1 MKRIYT
7 ISGLLLLF
15 TFFTTAVLAQ
25 TLTLKGKVTDATTG
39 EALIGVTVAVKGTTT
54 GTQTDVNG
62 AYTLNVASNATL
74 QVSYIGYATQDVA
87 IAGRNNIDIKLQSG
101 TNELQAVVVVGYG
114 TQRKLDVTGSV
125 AQVKG
130 EEIAKQSSTNAV
142 SSLQGKVAGVQIT
155 NAGGP
160 GSSPQIRIRGLG
172 TVYGNANPLYVVDGA
187 WFDDI
192 SFLNPNDIENISILK
207 DASSESIYGVR
218 AANGVVLVT
227 TKKGKGAPSINY
239 SAYAGYQRV
248 TNQPK
253 LANGTEYA
261 TLINELNAI
270 QFPADPTTFPD
281 PNKFG
286 QGTDWLNVV
295 LRNAFTMKHDVTVS
309 GSTDKST
316 YSFSAG
322 YLTQQG
328 VVVGNDYNRIT
339 AHLQQDV
346 QATKF
351 LKIGYNAVLQSSN
364 SKDAPSGNVIYK
376 AFTAAPIVPV
386 FYADGTYGDPSD
398 FPIGTATNNPKAQL
412 DFFNQRSKGYRI
424 TGNMFADVKFTNYLT
439 FHTSFGGEFG
449 QAEVL
454 GYNPVY
460 KATAIQFNDN
470 SDLNVS
476 RGEVRNWIWENTL
489 TFDKTFG
496 DHHLTVLVGQSSQR
510 YKSYNIIASAQ
521 NVPYT
526 SDGDLYLTLGS
537 VTADPKLGRTIDDNG
552 ALATFNSYFG
562 RVNYSFK
569 NRYLLNAS
577 LRGDG
582 TSKFF
587 GDQRWGYFPSIG
599 AGWVISNEDFMKDQH
614 IFDNLKIRGSWGK
627 IGNASVP
634 SNLSRL
640 QVSSGANFTA
650 IYNGQPAT
658 GANITQIVP
667 PVTYWERG
675 VGTDFGLE
683 MAFLNNR
690 LTFEADYYEKK
701 TEQAIFAIPV
711 PGSLGT
717 DGGNII
723 GNQATYRNRGLEFAA
738 SYRGT
743 AGADFSYTLS
753 GNFSI
758 NNNKVLSTITGNN
771 PIYAGGAAATGGQLS
786 TRTIVGQPIGQY
798 FGLVV
803 DGVFQNAT
811 EVANS
816 IQKDAKPGDFRY
828 KDLNG
833 DNQIDAKD
841 RTVIGNPN
849 PKYLY
854 GFSSNFVYKEFDLSI
869 DLQGVAGVDV
879 YNANKGLRF
888 GSENFTKDFYDN
900 RWHGEGTSNT
910 YPSANVGGGKNY
922 LPNTFFVESGAYFR
936 VRNLQLGYT
945 LPSAIASKLFMKR
958 LRVFASAQNIYNSFS
973 YKGFNPEIGG
983 QGDLPGINAGIDNGA
998 YPLYATYN
1006 FGVNVTF

>member
-25 TLTLKGKVTDATTG
+25 NLTVKGKVTDATTG
-39 EALIGVTVAVKGTTT
+39 EALIGVTVAIKGTTT

-62 AYTLNVASNATL
+62 AYTLNAASNATL
-74 QVSYIGYATQDVA
+74 QVSYIGYATQDIA
-87 IAGRNNIDIKLQSG
+87 IAGRTNIDIKLQSS

-130 EEIAKQSSTNAV
+130 EDIAKQSSTNAV

-227 TKKGKGAPSINY
+227 TKKGKGAPSISYN
-239 SAYAGYQRV
+239 AYAGWQKV

-295 LRNAFTMKHDVTVS
+295 LRNAFTMKHDITVS

-322 YLTQQG
+322 YLSQQG
-328 VVVGNDYNRIT
+328 VVVGNNYDRIT

-346 QATKF
+346 QATNF
-351 LKIGYNAVLQSSN
+351 LKLGYNAVLQSSK
-364 SKDAPSGNVIYK
+364 SRDVPGDVIYK
-376 AFTAAPIVPV
+376 GFTAAPVVPV
-386 FYADGTYGDPSD
+386 YYNDGAYGDPND
-398 FPIGTATNNPKAQL
+398 FPIGTATNNPQAQL
-412 DFFNQRSKGYRI
+412 DFFNQRSNGYRI
-424 TGNMFADVKFTNYLT
+424 TGNMFADIKFTNYLT

-454 GYNPVY
+454 GYVPAY
-460 KATAIQFNDN
+460 KATATQLNDN
-470 SDLNVS
+470 STLNVS
-476 RGEVRNWIWENTL
+476 RAEVRNWIWENTL

-496 DHHLTVLVGQSSQR
+496 DHHLTVLAGQSSQR
-510 YKSYNIIASAQ
+510 YKSYNITASAR
-521 NVPYT
+521 NVPFT
-526 SDGDLYLTLGS
+526 SDGDLYLHLGS
-537 VTADPKLGRTIDDNG
+537 TTTDPNFPRTIDDNG
-552 ALATFNSYFG
+552 ALATYESYFG
-562 RVNYSFK
+562 RINYSFK

-577 LRGDG
+577 FRGDG
-582 TSKFF
+582 SSKFI
-587 GDQRWGYFPSIG
+587 GNQRWGYFPSIG

-634 SNLSRL
+634 ANLSTL
-640 QVSSGANFTA
+640 VVNNSAAFTA

-667 PVTYWERG
+667 PITYWERG

-711 PGSLGT
+711 LGSLGT
-717 DGGNII
+717 GGGTII
-723 GNQATYRNRGLEFAA
+723 GNQATFRNRGLEFAA
-738 SYRGT
+738 SWKGT
-743 AGADFSYTLS
+743 IASGFNYTLS
-753 GNFSI
+753 GNFSL
-758 NNNKVLSTITGNN
+758 NNNLVLSTVTGAN
-771 PIYAGGAAATGGQLS
+771 PIYGGGAAATGGQLS
-786 TRTIVGQPIGQY
+786 TRTVVGQPIGEY
-798 FGLVV
+798 YGLVV
-803 DGVFQNAT
+803 DGVFQNAAEIT
-811 EVANS
+811 NS
-816 IQKDAKPGDFRY
+816 LQTDAKPGDFRY

-833 DNQIDAKD
+833 DNVIDAKD
-841 RTVIGNPN
+841 RTTIGNPN

-854 GFSSNFVYKEFDLSI
+854 GFSANLNYKAFDLSV

-900 RWHGEGTSNT
+900 RWHGEGTSST

-936 VRNLQLGYT
+936 VRNVQVGYT

-958 LRVFASAQNIYNSFS
+958 VRIFASGQNVFNSFS

-983 QGDLPGINAGIDNGA
+983 QGDQPGINAGIDNGA

>member
-15 TFFTTAVLAQ
+15 TFFTSAAFAQ
-25 TLTLKGKVTDATTG
+25 NVTVKGKVTDAANG
-39 EALIGVTVAVKGTTT
+39 QALIGVTVGVQGTTT

-62 AYTLNVASNATL
+62 TYSLNVASNATL
-74 QVSYIGYATQDVA
+74 QVSYLGYTTLTVPVNGQT
-87 IAGRNNIDIKLQSG
+87 NIDIKLQPS
-101 TNELQAVVVVGYG
+101 TNELQGVVVVGYG

-125 AQVKG
+125 GVVKG
-130 EEIAKQSSTNAV
+130 DDIAKQASTNAV

-155 NAGGP
+155 NSGSP
-160 GSSPQIRIRGLG
+160 GSSPEIRIRGLG
-172 TVYGNANPLYVVDGA
+172 TVYGNANPLYVVDGV

-227 TKKGKGAPSINY
+227 TKKGKGAPSISYN
-239 SAYAGYQRV
+239 AYAGWQRV

-270 QFPADPTTFPD
+270 QFPSDPPTFADPA
-281 PNKFG
+281 KFG

-309 GSTDKST
+309 GSTEKST
-316 YSFSAG
+316 YTFSAG
-322 YLTQQG
+322 YLEQQG
-328 VVVGNDYNRIT
+328 VVKGNDYSRIT

-351 LKIGYNAVLQSSN
+351 LKLGYNAVLQG
-364 SKDAPSGNVIYK
+364 SKSQDAAGGVIYK

-386 FYADGTYGDPSD
+386 YYNDGTYGDPGD
-398 FPIGTATNNPKAQL
+398 FPIGNATNNPKAQI
-412 DFFNQRSKGYRI
+412 DYFNQKSNNYRL

-460 KATAIQFNDN
+460 KANSIQFNEI

-476 RGEVRNWIWENTL
+476 RAEVRNWIWENTL

-496 DHHLTVLVGQSSQR
+496 KHHLTVLAGQSAQR
-510 YKSYNIIASAQ
+510 YKSYNISATAQ
-521 NVPYT
+521 NVPNT
-526 SDGDLYLTLGS
+526 SNGDLYLALGS
-537 VTADPKLGRTIDDNG
+537 NDATNPRSVTDGG
-552 ALATFNSYFG
+552 ALATYQSFFS
-562 RVNYSFK
+562 RVNYSF
-569 NRYLLNAS
+569 NDRYLLNAS
-577 LRGDG
+577 IRADG
-582 TSKFF
+582 SSKFL
-587 GDQRWGYFPSIG
+587 GSERWGYFPSVG
-599 AGWVISNEDFMKDQH
+599 AGWVISNEDFMKDQT
-614 IFDNLKIRGSWGK
+614 IFNNLKLRGSWGK

-634 SNLSRL
+634 ANLSTL
-640 QVSSGANFTA
+640 TVNNSAGFIAV
-650 IYNGQPAT
+650 YNGQSAT
-658 GANITQIVP
+658 GANITAIVP
-667 PVTYWERG
+667 PITYWERG
-675 VGTDFGLE
+675 VGTDIGLE

-690 LTFEADYYEKK
+690 LTFEADYYQKK

-711 PGSLGT
+711 LGSLGT
-717 DGGNII
+717 DGGTII
-723 GNQATYRNRGLEFAA
+723 GNQATFENHGFEFAA
-738 SYRGT
+738 SWRGKI
-743 AGADFSYTLS
+743 GSDFSYNLS

-758 NNNKVLSTITGNN
+758 NNNKVLSTITGAN
-771 PIYAGGAAATGGQLS
+771 PIYGGGAAATGGQLS
-786 TRTIVGQPIGQY
+786 TRTILGQPIGEFY
-798 FGLVV
+798 GLVV
-803 DGVFQNAT
+803 DGVFQNAAEIAASNQT
-811 EVANS
+811 
-816 IQKDAKPGDFRY
+816 DAKPGDFRF

-833 DNQIDAKD
+833 DKVIDAKD

-854 GFSSNFVYKEFDLSI
+854 GFSTNFNYKEFDLTV

-879 YNANKGLRF
+879 YNANKGLRY

-900 RWHGEGTSNT
+900 RWHGEGTSTT
-910 YPSANVGGGKNY
+910 YPSANVGGGNNY
-922 LPNTFFVESGAYFR
+922 KPNSFFVESGAYFR
-936 VRNLQLGYT
+936 IRNLQLGYT
-945 LPSAIASKLFMKR
+945 LPSAVASKVFMKR
-958 LRVFASAQNIYNSFS
+958 LRIFANAQNAFNSFS
-973 YKGFNPEIGG
+973 YKGFNPEVGG
-983 QGDLPGINAGIDNGA
+983 SPTNAGIDNGV